1 MKKIIIVS
9 LSCMFLF
16 GFSLSVFA
24 GNLTGPPA
32 SPKINSTTAIL
43 TLVNTLVNWFFT
55 IVMAIAV
62 LMLIIAGFTWMTSG
76 GNEEKITTARKMLIW
91 ALVGIAIALLSR
103 GLVTLIQTLVVG

>member
-24 GNLTGPPA
+24 GNLTEPPA
-32 SPKINSTTAIL
+32 SPKINSITAIL

-103 GLVTLIQTLVVG
+103 GLVTLIQTLVV